1 MPIRQGTTAT
11 ESITLTSAAL
21 HTVHVLGGGWKHA
34 IDEIRLLAS
43 TAPSPRPQSIAS
55 GFRMIW
61 GFGQATAQVL
71 VDETVT
77 LLDTSLTDPKR
88 RPRGAQDAI
97 LVRIQHCTDTTRY
110 VRHDTNEIQ
119 CPSISMGMPVIPKDS
134 GTVLQHV
141 RVPTNENSSSV
152 LVWSLKVVVCR
163 RQGASSTASKWLD
176 WRLPLFH

>member
-21 HTVHVLGGGWKHA
+21 HTVHVLGGGWEDA

-43 TAPSPRPQSIAS
+43 TAPSPRPQSITP

-88 RPRGAQDAI
+88 RPRGRAG
-97 LVRIQHCTDTTRY
+97 RY
-110 VRHDTNEIQ
+110 T
-119 CPSISMGMPVIPKDS
+119 
-134 GTVLQHV
+134 
-141 RVPTNENSSSV
+141 
-152 LVWSLKVVVCR
+152 
-163 RQGASSTASKWLD
+163 GANIALY
-176 WRLPLFH
+176 